1 MVIKIIYIILIVIAG
16 WLFLSFF
23 VARLFIPH
31 LGFWKSKLPDKIP
44 QSMSD
49 KINELKRKSKSS
61 SGFLRL
67 AHEFLGNKYHTERL
81 NTIFKFYYV
90 FLDIDKVWEK
100 SGFIHCTQSANMMRV
115 FLVKSGLFRDKD
127 IKIKHTFASFTI
139 HQYLQVKIDDKWI
152 DVDVGEKNAEIPLGK
167 HCRFWNLF

>member
-1 MVIKIIYIILIVIAG
+1 MLVRIIYIILIAIAG

-23 VARLFIPH
+23 VARFFVPH
-31 LGFWKSKLPDKIP
+31 LGFWKSKLPDRIP
-44 QSMSD
+44 QSMAD

-61 SGFLRL
+61 SDFLRL

-115 FLVKSGLFRDKD
+115 FLAKSGLFREED

-152 DVDVGEKNAEIPLGK
+152 DVDVGEKNVGIPLGK
-167 HCRFWNLF
+167 HCRFWKLF